1 MTSVIFAS
9 CEAHALPVS
18 LATGNWQPWRHG
30 ARRNPIAAHAIARR
44 IAARLP
50 CSTAMLMRGRRSRLG
65 AAKPAKRS
73 RIHLAVRP
81 I

>member
-18 LATGNWQPWRHG
+18 LATGDSGERHG
-30 ARRNPIAAHAIARR
+30 ARRNPIAVAAIARR